1 LPPVQTALAL
11 LEQALA
17 VEEAVE
23 LVPPFCCILQR
34 LESKRRALSPIN
46 K

>member
-1 LPPVQTALAL
+1 MALAL

-23 LVPPFCCILQR
+23 LVPPSCCTLQR
-34 LESKRRALSPIN
+34 RESKRRAISPI
-46 K
+46 KK